1 MALPVDGIKL
11 HRGNFVVIGKHIHSH
26 YWMPGNASACM

>member
-11 HRGNFVVIGKHIHSH
+11 HRGNFVVIGKHIQ
-26 YWMPGNASACM
+26 PLLDAGQ